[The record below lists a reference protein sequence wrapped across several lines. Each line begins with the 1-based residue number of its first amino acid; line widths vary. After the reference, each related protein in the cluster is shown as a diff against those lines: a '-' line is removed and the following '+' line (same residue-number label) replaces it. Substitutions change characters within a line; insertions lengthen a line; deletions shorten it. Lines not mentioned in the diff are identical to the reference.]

1 MRLRFSKPHLTIVDS
16 EQETLTMTN
25 EYPIEVDVNDVN
37 SLVQSG
43 EDFLFVD
50 VRELDEFQ
58 TASIGGTILMPLGQV
73 KTSLNQFE
81 PYRHKRIVLHCHH
94 GGRSMRAAMALR
106 QLGFSGAQS
115 MAGGIDDWSLSID
128 PQIPRY

>member
-1 MRLRFSKPHLTIVDS
+1 MRLRFSKLHLTIVDS
-16 EQETLTMTN
+16 EQETPKMTN
-25 EYPIEVDVNDVN
+25 EYPIEIDVNDVN

-50 VRELDEFQ
+50 VRELAEFE

-81 PYRHKRIVLHCHH
+81 PYRQKRIVLHCHH

-128 PQIPRY
+128 PRIPRY

>member
-1 MRLRFSKPHLTIVDS
+1 
-16 EQETLTMTN
+16 MTN

-73 KTSLNQFE
+73 KTSLNQLE
-81 PYRHKRIVLHCHH
+81 PYRQKRIVLHCHH

>member
-1 MRLRFSKPHLTIVDS
+1 
-16 EQETLTMTN
+16 MTN
-25 EYPIEVDVNDVN
+25 EYPLEVDVNHVN

-50 VRELDEFQ
+50 VRELAEFE

-81 PYRHKRIVLHCHH
+81 PYRQKRIVLHCHH

-128 PQIPRY
+128 PRIPRY

>member
-1 MRLRFSKPHLTIVDS
+1 
-16 EQETLTMTN
+16 MTN

-73 KTSLNQFE
+73 KTSLNQLE
-81 PYRHKRIVLHCHH
+81 PYRQKRIVLHCHH

-128 PQIPRY
+128 PRIPRY

>member
-1 MRLRFSKPHLTIVDS
+1 MN
-16 EQETLTMTN
+16 N

-50 VRELDEFQ
+50 VRELVEFE

-73 KTSLNQFE
+73 KTSLNQLE

-128 PQIPRY
+128 PRIPRY